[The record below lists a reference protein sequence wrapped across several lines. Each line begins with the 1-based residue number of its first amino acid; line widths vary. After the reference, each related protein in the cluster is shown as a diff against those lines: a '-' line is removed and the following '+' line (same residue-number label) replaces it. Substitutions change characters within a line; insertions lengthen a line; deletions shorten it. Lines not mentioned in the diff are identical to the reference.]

1 MICDSQNQSGLLAP
15 PVRCDTSQEYRFRNH
30 VFPFDGNGLLRAA
43 LPRSC
48 AGKAGRGGPARGVP
62 SQTARVV
69 RVCRIF
75 VLGVEPSSTP
85 LPDRPGPFGCGRW
98 WCECLCTLDC
108 DRSRVPVAIGGEVC
122 ACGTGR
128 RDRAPTSRHGTG
140 LLRLFRRRAP
150 FELASVAVQASE
162 VPEMAVWGRSIGV
175 PATGRSAFGSI
186 STGAAPV
193 VRTWQGPCSL
203 LVSPLLQ
210 GSLTHDEVP
219 NDERKRGRGCEP
231 PGSG

>member
-1 MICDSQNQSGLLAP
+1 MVTGCSGRL
-15 PVRCDTSQEYRFRNH
+15 
-30 VFPFDGNGLLRAA
+30 FPGAA
-43 LPRSC
+43 L
-48 AGKAGRGGPARGVP
+48 A
-62 SQTARVV
+62 
-69 RVCRIF
+69 
-75 VLGVEPSSTP
+75 
-85 LPDRPGPFGCGRW
+85 RPGAAVPLVACLRRQPGSCGSAGSLSW
-98 WCECLCTLDC
+98 AW
-108 DRSRVPVAIGGEVC
+108 SRALRRCPTDPGPSDAAAGGASACARLIVIAPVCPLQSEARC
-122 ACGTGR
+122 ALAVQVGVTGR
-128 RDRAPTSRHGTG
+128 PLAGTAPGCSGM
-140 LLRLFRRRAP
+140 FRRRAP